1 LGTQV
6 GTLSSSELQALAT
19 ADIEGAV
26 SNARLQQLL
35 TDHPADI
42 TRMLTSLCERG
53 LLVSDNRRRWTT
65 YELSRRGGKPSLF
78 DTEDGSQLSGDS
90 GQLSKNLG
98 QLAGDAT
105 QLSGKSGELAE
116 DSVGKARDS
125 IGRPADSSHLPADS
139 SHLAEVVE
147 TQELRRLAEPVAC
160 AGKVPVAVV
169 RATILQLCA
178 GRSLTADRLGELLN
192 RNPAGLR
199 NRYLS
204 PMVGEGLLVLKYPAA
219 TNRPDQAYTTVGEQ

>member
-1 LGTQV
+1 MT
-6 GTLSSSELQALAT
+6 TLNDILT
-19 ADIEGAV
+19 AAQ
-26 SNARLQQLL
+26 NARLQELVV
-35 TDHPADI
+35 DHPVDI

-65 YELSRRGGKPSLF
+65 YELSRRGAEASFF
-78 DTEDGSQLSGDS
+78 DADDASQSSGDS

-98 QLAGDAT
+98 QLAGDAA
-105 QLSGKSGELAE
+105 QLSGKSGRLAE
-116 DSVGKARDS
+116 DSVGKPADS
-125 IGRPADSSHLPADS
+125 IGSAADSSHLPADS
-139 SHLAEVVE
+139 SHWAEVTE
-147 TQELRRLAEPVAC
+147 TQELRRLAEPVAR

-169 RATILQLCA
+169 RATILQLCV

-204 PMVGEGLLVLKYPAA
+204 PMVGDGLLVLKYPAA
-219 TNRPDQAYTTVGEQ
+219 RNRPDQAYTAAGER

>member
-1 LGTQV
+1 MT
-6 GTLSSSELQALAT
+6 TLNDILT
-19 ADIEGAV
+19 AAQ
-26 SNARLQQLL
+26 NARLQELVV
-35 TDHPADI
+35 DHPVDI

-65 YELSRRGGKPSLF
+65 YELSRRGAEASFF
-78 DTEDGSQLSGDS
+78 DADDASQSSGDS

-98 QLAGDAT
+98 QLAGDAA
-105 QLSGKSGELAE
+105 QLSGKSGRLAE
-116 DSVGKARDS
+116 DSVGKPADS
-125 IGRPADSSHLPADS
+125 IGSAADSSHLPVDS
-139 SHLAEVVE
+139 SHLAEVTE
-147 TQELRRLAEPVAC
+147 TQELRRLAEPVAR

-169 RATILQLCA
+169 RATILQLCV

-204 PMVGEGLLVLKYPAA
+204 PMVGDGLLVLKYPAA
-219 TNRPDQAYTTVGEQ
+219 RNRPDQAYTAAGER

>member
-1 LGTQV
+1 M
-6 GTLSSSELQALAT
+6 
-19 ADIEGAV
+19 IEGAV
-26 SNARLQQLL
+26 SNARLQELVV
-35 TDHPADI
+35 DHPVDI
-42 TRMLTSLCERG
+42 TRMLTRLCERG

-65 YELSRRGGKPSLF
+65 YELSRRGAEASMF
-78 DTEDGSQLSGDS
+78 DHDAGE
-90 GQLSKNLG
+90 QLSKNLG

-105 QLSGKSGELAE
+105 QLSGKSGELAG
-116 DSVGKARDS
+116 DSVGKPVDS
-125 IGRPADSSHLPADS
+125 SHLADDSSHLAGDSSHLPADS
-139 SHLAEVVE
+139 SHWAEVTE
-147 TQELRRLAEPVAC
+147 TQELRRLAEPVAR

-169 RATILQLCA
+169 RATILQLCV

-219 TNRPDQAYTTVGEQ
+219 TNRPDQAYTAAGEQ

>member
-1 LGTQV
+1 M
-6 GTLSSSELQALAT
+6 
-19 ADIEGAV
+19 IEGAV
-26 SNARLQQLL
+26 SNARLQELVV
-35 TDHPADI
+35 DHPVDI

-65 YELSRRGGKPSLF
+65 YELSRRGAEASFVNNDAG
-78 DTEDGSQLSGDS
+78 E
-90 GQLSKNLG
+90 QLSKNLG

-105 QLSGKSGELAE
+105 QLSGKSGELAG
-116 DSVGKARDS
+116 DSVGKPVDS
-125 IGRPADSSHLPADS
+125 SHLADDSSHLAGDSSHLPADS
-139 SHLAEVVE
+139 SHWAEVTE
-147 TQELRRLAEPVAC
+147 TQELRRLAEPVAR

-169 RATILQLCA
+169 RATILQLCV

-219 TNRPDQAYTTVGEQ
+219 TNRPDQAYTAAGEQ

>member
-1 LGTQV
+1 MT
-6 GTLSSSELQALAT
+6 TLNDILT
-19 ADIEGAV
+19 AAQ
-26 SNARLQQLL
+26 NARLQELVV
-35 TDHPADI
+35 DHPVDI

-65 YELSRRGGKPSLF
+65 YELSRRGAEASFF
-78 DTEDGSQLSGDS
+78 DADDASQSSGDS

-98 QLAGDAT
+98 QLAGDAA
-105 QLSGKSGELAE
+105 QLSGKSGRLAE
-116 DSVGKARDS
+116 DSVGKPADS
-125 IGRPADSSHLPADS
+125 IGSAADSSHLPADS
-139 SHLAEVVE
+139 SHLPVDSSHLAEVTE
-147 TQELRRLAEPVAC
+147 TQELRRLAEPVAR

-169 RATILQLCA
+169 RATILQLCV

-204 PMVGEGLLVLKYPAA
+204 PMVGDGLLVLKYPAA
-219 TNRPDQAYTTVGEQ
+219 RNRPDQAYTAAGER